1 MNNRSSWLHLK
12 SPGIPGANMV
22 SKVLVEMDLRWGSRL
37 AEDQY
42 SRLNICVP
50 LPNHVKSFC
59 IWRWDLREVLR
70 S

>member
-1 MNNRSSWLHLK
+1 
-12 SPGIPGANMV
+12 MV

-50 LPNHVKSFC
+50 LPNDVKSFC
-59 IWRWDLREVLR
+59 IWRWDLGEVLR